1 MLCGQEENWIEFTE
15 TRQLKQ
21 VQVPLHL
28 QLVEYLHI
36 NIHPPSAYTAVCV
49 SVCVCVGGG
58 LHPVYRPYICVFVPI
73 YIILT

>member
-58 LHPVYRPYICVFVPI
+58 CTRCIDRTFVCS
-73 YIILT
+73 YLFT